1 MISSLNQIE
10 IESFDVGSEE
20 NVHFMPRK
28 ILDDLKPKILANII
42 TDLKERNRSV
52 VCLKALPGLDLKSLN
67 KKLFVRE

>member
-1 MISSLNQIE
+1 
-10 IESFDVGSEE
+10 
-20 NVHFMPRK
+20 MPRK